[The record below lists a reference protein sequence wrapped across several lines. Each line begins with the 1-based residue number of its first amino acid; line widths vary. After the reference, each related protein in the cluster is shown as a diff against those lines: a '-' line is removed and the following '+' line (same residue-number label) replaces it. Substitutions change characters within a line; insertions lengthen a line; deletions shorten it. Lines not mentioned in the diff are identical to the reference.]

1 MLHLATGRVTTLA
14 KTSDAQSASS
24 DALRAVP
31 GALVSRAAD
40 SHRRTSESPV
50 WPLALS
56 VLGTTPTPLAAGGT
70 GAGHEVAA
78 SDKVYVALLPGQLGQ
93 LRQGTFR
100 LWSIDV
106 MERARRT

>member
-31 GALVSRAAD
+31 GALSRAAG
-40 SHRRTSESPV
+40 SHRRTSESPA

-56 VLGTTPTPLAAGGT
+56 VLGTTPTPLAVGGT